1 VLGFTPINFPT
12 KLEPWEGGFVDPF
25 LAFLFCLI
33 LIFIKGLILNFIKGG
48 GQDTPTPR
56 AIFELCYHYEL
67 RRQKQRFLS
76 QKTI

>member
-1 VLGFTPINFPT
+1 MLDTLFVICDVLGFTPINFPT

-48 GQDTPTPR
+48 GDPGTRP
-56 AIFELCYHYEL
+56 
-67 RRQKQRFLS
+67 
-76 QKTI
+76 